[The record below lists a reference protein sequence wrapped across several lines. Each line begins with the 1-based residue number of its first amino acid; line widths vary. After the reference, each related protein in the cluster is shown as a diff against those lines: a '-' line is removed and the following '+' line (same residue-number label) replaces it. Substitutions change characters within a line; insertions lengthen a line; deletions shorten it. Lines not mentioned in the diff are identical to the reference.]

1 MNKNSDIKITREKLI
16 AERIRESVRALNT
29 LLISAA
35 KNEVDVEFEQKRDW
49 DKNEPTQLRVYISQ
63 PL

>member
-1 MNKNSDIKITREKLI
+1 MQKKHSEKLNCEKII
-16 AERIRESVRALNT
+16 AQQIRDSVLALNM

-35 KNEVDVEFEQKRDW
+35 RHEVDVEFEQRRDW

>member
-1 MNKNSDIKITREKLI
+1 MTNEEAI
-16 AERIRESVRALNT
+16 AEKIRDRVTNLN
-29 LLISAA
+29 LLLNVAA
-35 KNEVDVEFEQKRDW
+35 AMEIDVEFEQKRDW

>member
-1 MNKNSDIKITREKLI
+1 MPGPYSEKQTREKII
-16 AERIRESVRALNT
+16 AEQIRDSVRALNVM
-29 LLISAA
+29 LVSAA
-35 KNEVDVEFEQKRDW
+35 QNEVDVEFEQKRDW